1 MWAGLI
7 INNKRSNGTQTFMKV
22 FLNCDPQDSA
32 AVIVMLSPSSLTV
45 ISIVQS
51 FSNTVWAMLSVEKSS
66 ADELYVYTELATNS
80 VRRKLVWCPLPR
92 LLLGFAFLII
102 WQFEMKAPTPVVLG
116 TDTERQTVVLSPS
129 SWTAWSSVLPCS
141 IGLWWRQIMAWSRV
155 FSSYLDPVKLLF
167 VICLLFLQ
175 SFAFGKKTV
184 LKKLNSNINGAISLG
199 HVVWKASAGELRIK
213 RYFVVIL
220 PVF

>member
-1 MWAGLI
+1 
-7 INNKRSNGTQTFMKV
+7 MKV

-129 SWTAWSSVLPCS
+129 S
-141 IGLWWRQIMAWSRV
+141 
-155 FSSYLDPVKLLF
+155 
-167 VICLLFLQ
+167 
-175 SFAFGKKTV
+175 
-184 LKKLNSNINGAISLG
+184 
-199 HVVWKASAGELRIK
+199 
-213 RYFVVIL
+213 
-220 PVF
+220 